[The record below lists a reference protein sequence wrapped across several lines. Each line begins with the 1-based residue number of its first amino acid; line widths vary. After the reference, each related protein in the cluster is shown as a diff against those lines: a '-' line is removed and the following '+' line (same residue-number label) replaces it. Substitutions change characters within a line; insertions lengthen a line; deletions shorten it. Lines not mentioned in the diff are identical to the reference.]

1 GLLSLGV
8 VAAESPVALLS
19 VLTMLVG
26 LGAALTIPTMTALL
40 VDSVPAALVGT
51 ASGVLNTS
59 RQLGGALAVAI
70 FGALI
75 AQRATVL
82 HGLQV
87 SLLIAVLLLLAT
99 MAATLALRSA
109 RRGAAA

>member
-1 GLLSLGV
+1 
-8 VAAESPVALLS
+8 
-19 VLTMLVG
+19 M
-26 LGAALTIPTMTALL
+26 
-40 VDSVPAALVGT
+40 DSVPAALVGT

-59 RQLGGALAVAI
+59 RQLGGALAVAV

-75 AQRATVL
+75 AYRPAFL

-99 MAATLALRSA
+99 AVASVRLRSA
-109 RRGAAA
+109 QQ

>member
-1 GLLSLGV
+1 LLS
-8 VAAESPVALLS
+8 ALTL
-19 VLTMLVG
+19 LVG

-51 ASGVLNTS
+51 AGGVLNTS
-59 RQLGGALAVAI
+59 RQLGGALAVAV

-75 AQRATVL
+75 AYRSTFV

-87 SLLIAVLLLLAT
+87 SLLIAVLLLMGTAV
-99 MAATLALRSA
+99 ASVRLRSA
-109 RRGAAA
+109 PQL